1 MLVMHP
7 DWMEKNM
14 ATLDLAQRILEIG
27 SFDGFEFDC
36 QPIPGEIELLQVTV
50 SEFEDLPV
58 FVSVTETQ
66 ILCIT
71 YLFAE
76 SDLDPAQRSDILEE
90 MLTLNIPMPLSSF
103 AKIDDRYVVFG
114 ALAIGSGIEEICH
127 ELITLTENCAEA
139 LLALEEYL
147 K

>member
-1 MLVMHP
+1 MT
-7 DWMEKNM
+7 DN
-14 ATLDLAQRILEIG
+14 
-27 SFDGFEFDC
+27 
-36 QPIPGEIELLQVTV
+36 
-50 SEFEDLPV
+50 
-58 FVSVTETQ
+58 Q